1 MSFNYCP
8 GGYVLEVVSIRRSKT
23 TRKEEVDRIT
33 TGWQEKKGYSKG
45 EVYKK
50 QETSEPCIY
59 LS

>member
-1 MSFNYCP
+1 
-8 GGYVLEVVSIRRSKT
+8 VVSIRRSKT